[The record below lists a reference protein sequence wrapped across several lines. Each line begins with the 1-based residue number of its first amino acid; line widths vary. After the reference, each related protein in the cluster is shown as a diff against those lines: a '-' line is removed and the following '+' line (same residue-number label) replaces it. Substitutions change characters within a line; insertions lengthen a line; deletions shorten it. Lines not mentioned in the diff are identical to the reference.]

1 MKILIY
7 IIKYFIW
14 SYFMA
19 KMEIELTE
27 EQLKRVD
34 ILKENGID
42 VGEAIDMLFEFKNE
56 ILTQTDEYIDKRI
69 TEANK
74 QKAELE
80 AQINEIDE
88 ELSVIE
94 KLKDNTLNV
103 SEKQKILE
111 NEYGE
116 SGKSYEMKVQDTK
129 HKIKWTREFFKF

>member
-1 MKILIY
+1 
-7 IIKYFIW
+7 
-14 SYFMA
+14 MA

>member
-1 MKILIY
+1 
-7 IIKYFIW
+7 
-14 SYFMA
+14 MA
-19 KMEIELTE
+19 KMEIEFTE
-27 EQLKRVD
+27 EQLEKVD
-34 ILKENGID
+34 ILKKNGIE

-88 ELSVIE
+88 ELSIIE

-116 SGKSYEMKVQDTK
+116 SGKSYEMEVQDIK